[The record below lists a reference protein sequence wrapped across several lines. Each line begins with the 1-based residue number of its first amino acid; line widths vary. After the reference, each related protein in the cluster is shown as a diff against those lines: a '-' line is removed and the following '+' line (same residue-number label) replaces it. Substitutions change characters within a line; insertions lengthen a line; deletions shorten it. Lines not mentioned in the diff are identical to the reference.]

1 MIPCFF
7 AGVLSAI
14 LRTLNEDID
23 MAEGTEKT
31 FDVIFEG
38 VGRSSGKMRNDI
50 SVEWPMMKERFE
62 LATDEGPFHGGDG
75 TAPPPLALFTAAL
88 TGCLM
93 TQIRAFAKR
102 LDIPVRNVEVR
113 ARLHWNGR
121 QAGDDPYV
129 TAPVAFDL
137 DVDIDS
143 DASAADLEN
152 LLNCA
157 RKGCFIEQ
165 TLAQGL
171 IVGHR
176 LKVGEEWRPV

>member
-1 MIPCFF
+1 MA
-7 AGVLSAI
+7 AGKKNFEV
-14 LRTLNEDID
+14 
-23 MAEGTEKT
+23 
-31 FDVIFEG
+31 VFEG

-102 LDIPVRNVEVR
+102 LDTPIRSVEVK
-113 ARLHWNGR
+113 ARLHWTGE
-121 QAGDDPYV
+121 QEGDGPYE

-143 DASAADLEN
+143 DAPAEDLER
-152 LLNCA
+152 LLECA
-157 RKGCFIEQ
+157 KKGCFIEQ
-165 TLAQGL
+165 TLAKGL
-171 IVGHR
+171 VVGHR
-176 LKVGEEWRPV
+176 LKVGDEWRAV

>member
-1 MIPCFF
+1 M
-7 AGVLSAI
+7 
-14 LRTLNEDID
+14 
-23 MAEGTEKT
+23 MAEATRTTKT

-38 VGRSSGKMRNDI
+38 KGVATGKMRNDI
-50 SVEWPMMKERFE
+50 SVDWPLMKERFE

-102 LDIPVRNVEVR
+102 LKIDMRGVEVT
-113 ARLHWNGR
+113 ARLHWRGEQTGN
-121 QAGDDPYV
+121 DPYV
-129 TAPVAFDL
+129 TEPVGFSL

-143 DASAADLEN
+143 DATPDQLHALLDAAK
-152 LLNCA
+152 
-157 RKGCFIEQ
+157 KGCFLEQ
-165 TLAQGL
+165 SLAKGV

-176 LKVGEEWRPV
+176 LKLGNEWVDA

>member
-1 MIPCFF
+1 MPQEQ
-7 AGVLSAI
+7 SK
-14 LRTLNEDID
+14 R
-23 MAEGTEKT
+23 

-38 VGRSSGKMRNDI
+38 TGRSTGKMRNDI
-50 SVEWPMMKERFE
+50 IVEWPMMKERFE

-93 TQIRAFAKR
+93 TQIRVFSGR
-102 LDIPVRNVEVR
+102 LDIAVGNVEVK
-113 ARLHWNGR
+113 ARLHWVGE
-121 QAGDDPYV
+121 QTGTQPYE
-129 TAPVAFDL
+129 TAPVAFSL

-143 DASAADLEN
+143 DASPDALEH
-152 LLNCA
+152 LLGCA

-171 IVGHR
+171 VVGHR
-176 LKVGEEWRPV
+176 LKIGDEWRSV

>member
-1 MIPCFF
+1 
-7 AGVLSAI
+7 
-14 LRTLNEDID
+14 
-23 MAEGTEKT
+23 MAKETKR

-38 VGRSSGKMRNDI
+38 VGTTGANMRNDI
-50 SVEWPMMKERFE
+50 SVEWPMMKEKFE

-102 LDIPVRNVEVR
+102 LKIEIRHVEVK
-113 ARLHWNGR
+113 AKLHWQGE
-121 QAGDDPYV
+121 QQGMEPYV
-129 TAPVAFDL
+129 TAPVGFNL

-143 DASAADLEN
+143 DASARELQHLLE
-152 LLNCA
+152 CA
-157 RKGCFIEQ
+157 KKGCFIEQ

-171 IVGHR
+171 VVNHR
-176 LKVGEEWRPV
+176 LKLDGEWNDA